1 MSRHPA
7 LADAGERL
15 PVSVADDEAP
25 PIRLGVGLIDGPR
38 RPKAA
43 LGARLG
49 AAPERST
56 ALDGRPLAGA
66 LAGRRPPI
74 SSTATIGQPTSAV
87 RPWTAAD
94 DDHADSAA
102 VQDAVTHDAH
112 WTPIKAVVAAL
123 QGHDHHTAN
132 ERAKIGRKKWLIESL
147 RFEVETAAAG
157 GREAT
162 HVLL

>member
-7 LADAGERL
+7 LADVGERL
-15 PVSVADDEAP
+15 PVSVADDEVP

-38 RPKAA
+38 RREAA

-49 AAPERST
+49 AAPEQST

-94 DDHADSAA
+94 DDHADSPA

-112 WTPIKAVVAAL
+112 WTLDKSGRSCPA
-123 QGHDHHTAN
+123 GSRSPHG
-132 ERAKIGRKKWLIESL
+132 EREGEDRAQKM
-147 RFEVETAAAG
+147 A
-157 GREAT
+157 
-162 HVLL
+162 H